1 MNTQKKAAQTR
12 FIVAVSLF
20 AAALISALALTAL
33 GNRTDSY
40 WVAKSALA
48 PGVEISRDQIAL
60 VKVALGESASRY
72 ISSNTPLEGSYV
84 TRAQSAGELIS
95 IDDVSDLAPT
105 QRTQLVPIAVRVT
118 DLPSDISIGEAIN
131 IYWVPESAM
140 GGVQIGMPEVV
151 VKNAYIRSIDRKSAN
166 FSSDIALTISLI
178 DSQIIKLLD
187 ATVSGRLVIVRALG

>member
-105 QRTQLVPIAVRVT
+105 QRTQLVPIAVRAT

>member
-60 VKVALGESASRY
+60 VKVALGASASRY

-105 QRTQLVPIAVRVT
+105 QRTQLVPIAVRAT

-187 ATVSGRLVIVRALG
+187 ATVSGRLVIVRTLG

>member
-20 AAALISALALTAL
+20 AAALPSALALTAL

-60 VKVALGESASRY
+60 VKVALGKSASRY

-166 FSSDIALTISLI
+166 FSPDIALTISLI

>member
-48 PGVEISRDQIAL
+48 PGVEISRDQVAL

-72 ISSNTPLEGSYV
+72 ISSGTPLVGSFI

-105 QRTQLVPIAVRVT
+105 QRTQQVPIAVRSA
-118 DLPSDISIGEAIN
+118 DLPIDISIGEAIN

-140 GGVQIGMPEVV
+140 GGVQIGVPEVV

-178 DSQIIKLLD
+178 DSQIINLLD
-187 ATVSGRLVIVRALG
+187 ATVSGRLVIVRALA

>member
-1 MNTQKKAAQTR
+1 MNPQKKAAQTR

-48 PGVEISRDQIAL
+48 PGVEITRNQIAL

-72 ISSNTPLEGSYV
+72 ISSSTPLEGSYI

-105 QRTQLVPIAVRVT
+105 QRTQQVPIAVRST
-118 DLPSDISIGEAIN
+118 DLPIDISIGEAIN
-131 IYWVPESAM
+131 IYWVPDSAM
-140 GGVQIGMPEVV
+140 GGVQIGVPEVV

-166 FSSDIALTISLI
+166 FSTDIALTISLI
-178 DSQIIKLLD
+178 DSQIIELLD

>member
-166 FSSDIALTISLI
+166 FSPDIALTISLI

>member
-48 PGVEISRDQIAL
+48 PGVEITRNQIAL

-72 ISSNTPLEGSYV
+72 ISSSTPLEGSYI

-105 QRTQLVPIAVRVT
+105 QRTQQVPIAVRST
-118 DLPSDISIGEAIN
+118 DLPIDISIGEAIN
-131 IYWVPESAM
+131 IYWVPDSAM
-140 GGVQIGMPEVV
+140 GGVQIGVPEVV
-151 VKNAYIRSIDRKSAN
+151 VKNAYIRAIDSKSAN
-166 FSSDIALTISLI
+166 FSSDIALTITLI
-178 DSQIIKLLD
+178 DSQIINLLD

>member
-48 PGVEISRDQIAL
+48 PGAEITRDQISL

-72 ISSNTPLEGSYV
+72 ISNSTPLEGSYII
-84 TRAQSAGELIS
+84 RAQSAGELIS

-105 QRTQLVPIAVRVT
+105 QRTHQVPIAVRSS
-118 DLPSDISIGEAIN
+118 DLPIDISIGEAIN

-140 GGVQIGMPEVV
+140 GGVQIGVPEVV

-178 DSQIIKLLD
+178 DSQIINLLD